1 MPFLIFLVSFVTL
14 MIGEY
19 SSGEVLD
26 EDDSVFGS
34 IILARVYYPI
44 FLGFVL
50 VMFFNQLSVEI
61 V

>member
-1 MPFLIFLVSFVTL
+1 MSFISL

-19 SSGEVLD
+19 SAEEVID

-34 IILARVYYPI
+34 VILARVYYPI

-50 VMFFNQLSVEI
+50 VMFFNQLRVEI

>member
-1 MPFLIFLVSFVTL
+1 MPFLIFLVSFISL

-19 SSGEVLD
+19 SAEEVID

-34 IILARVYYPI
+34 VILARVYYPI

-50 VMFFNQLSVEI
+50 VMFFNQLRVEI